1 MVNVLK
7 DYRKFNYYR
16 KGNLELPYFNK
27 LNRIVKENDNLF
39 NIGDTI
45 SALFRIDEDF
55 GFKLITYNN
64 LVSDSV
70 YYAFENTVKLRCI
83 LIKKNRNKSSSN
95 KLNISNELE
104 FRGKII
110 DINKDNV
117 FVSNLRELEVGTN
130 IDINIFSYGR
140 LLGRAN
146 DYVNW

>member
-1 MVNVLK
+1 
-7 DYRKFNYYR
+7 
-16 KGNLELPYFNK
+16 
-27 LNRIVKENDNLF
+27 
-39 NIGDTI
+39 
-45 SALFRIDEDF
+45 
-55 GFKLITYNN
+55 
-64 LVSDSV
+64 
-70 YYAFENTVKLRCI
+70 